1 MKSLLLLMVMV
12 ATCCATPEDLSGK
25 VFVFPKEGTTD
36 YVKLLTSKTE
46 FTSLTTCLRF
56 QTDITRNYGLFSMAT
71 PSHNNAF
78 LIFKL
83 NSVDHIRIEV
93 EDAKSDFLSLS
104 FPPNTWHSM
113 CATWHSDNGLAQLW
127 VDGKATIKRFI
138 KTGTITGAPITIL
151 GQEQDS
157 YGKGFDASQSFIG
170 MMTDVHMWDS
180 VLSTSEIKHYMDHV
194 HFPPGNV
201 FNWRALEYT
210 ITGQVL
216 VEEQSE
222 VM

>member
-1 MKSLLLLMVMV
+1 
-12 ATCCATPEDLSGK
+12 
-25 VFVFPKEGTTD
+25 
-36 YVKLLTSKTE
+36 
-46 FTSLTTCLRF
+46 
-56 QTDITRNYGLFSMAT
+56 MAT

-93 EDAKSDFLSLS
+93 EDTKSDFLSLS

-113 CATWHSDNGLAQLW
+113 CATWHSDNGLVQLW

-138 KTGTITGAPITIL
+138 RTGTITGEPITIL

-157 YGKGFDASQSFIG
+157 YGKGFDAAQSFIG
-170 MMTDVHMWDS
+170 LMTDVHMWDY
-180 VLSTSEIKHYMDHV
+180 VLSTSELKRYMDHV
-194 HFPPGNV
+194 HFTAGNV